1 MYKSKELTCL
11 TDKNLENEEKLDI
24 SNNFLENLKGIEK
37 SSLTLSWLNAS
48 HNKLNTIS
56 HLTSCKNLKVLNL
69 SFNKLTNTFHVSEL
83 KNLKALILNNNELE
97 KVEGL
102 DELKELNTLVLSH
115 NRLSSINVTNLP
127 NLQKF
132 SASHNCLYEI
142 PDFQKQKDIKDVKL
156 NNNVIENLP
165 QWLPKCK
172 RIKVIDL
179 GNNKFS
185 TIESIKLLGELPFLE
200 NLNLKGNPLCSLE
213 DYYTKIKNL
222 LPHLKLLDFKN
233 LNEMYLKQLQNKPA
247 VVVTKNNIDQDVKS
261 KETEERGFI
270 SSNLNITQIS
280 GKNPVELEKKT
291 KLKKKKKVKKKVV
304 IKKELTEKNTKKSK
318 KIKKET
324 SLANTSENKPD
335 DTQYLSS
342 NILKSQFINKS
353 ELSDGTVVGDSRK
366 RKTKSEKEYVNKT
379 KGDNAK
385 VAKKDKSGIVSVKKI
400 KSVNCNKDISFLLK
414 NISNE
419 NNLGA
424 GLNSTW

>member
-1 MYKSKELTCL
+1 MYKSKDLTSL

-56 HLTSCKNLKVLNL
+56 HLKSCKNLKVLNL

-115 NRLSSINVTNLP
+115 NRLSSINVTNLQ

-156 NNNVIENLP
+156 NNNFIENLP
-165 QWLPKCK
+165 QWFPKCK

-179 GNNKFS
+179 GNNKFT

-200 NLNLKGNPLCSLE
+200 NLNLKGNPLCSSE

-233 LNEMYLKQLQNKPA
+233 LNEMYLKQLQNRPA
-247 VVVTKNNIDQDVKS
+247 VVTKNNINQDVKS

-270 SSNLNITQIS
+270 SSNLKITQIS
-280 GKNPVELEKKT
+280 EKNPVELEKKA
-291 KLKKKKKVKKKVV
+291 KLKKKKKVKKKIV
-304 IKKELTEKNTKKSK
+304 IEKDLTEKNSKKSR

-324 SLANTSENKPD
+324 SLANISKNKPD
-335 DTQYLSS
+335 DTQDLSS
-342 NILKSQFINKS
+342 NVLKNQFINKS
-353 ELSDGTVVGDSRK
+353 KLCDGTVVGDSRK
-366 RKTKSEKEYVNKT
+366 RKKKSEKEYANKM

-385 VAKKDKSGIVSVKKI
+385 VPKKDKSGIVSVKKI
-400 KSVNCNKDISFLLK
+400 KSVNCNKDISYLLK

>member
-1 MYKSKELTCL
+1 
-11 TDKNLENEEKLDI
+11 
-24 SNNFLENLKGIEK
+24 
-37 SSLTLSWLNAS
+37 
-48 HNKLNTIS
+48 
-56 HLTSCKNLKVLNL
+56 
-69 SFNKLTNTFHVSEL
+69 
-83 KNLKALILNNNELE
+83 
-97 KVEGL
+97 
-102 DELKELNTLVLSH
+102 
-115 NRLSSINVTNLP
+115 
-127 NLQKF
+127 
-132 SASHNCLYEI
+132 
-142 PDFQKQKDIKDVKL
+142 
-156 NNNVIENLP
+156 
-165 QWLPKCK
+165 
-172 RIKVIDL
+172 
-179 GNNKFS
+179 
-185 TIESIKLLGELPFLE
+185 
-200 NLNLKGNPLCSLE
+200 
-213 DYYTKIKNL
+213 
-222 LPHLKLLDFKN
+222 
-233 LNEMYLKQLQNKPA
+233 MYLKQLQNKPA

-280 GKNPVELEKKT
+280 GKNPVELEKKN